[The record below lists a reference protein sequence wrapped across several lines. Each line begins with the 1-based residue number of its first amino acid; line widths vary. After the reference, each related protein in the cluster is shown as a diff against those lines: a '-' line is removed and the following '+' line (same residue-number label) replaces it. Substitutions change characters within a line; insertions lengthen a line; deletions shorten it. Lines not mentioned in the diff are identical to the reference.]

1 MVQGQ
6 VNLKRG
12 LAFFLF
18 GFFKFYHFYKEKLFY
33 FLQNCVIHL
42 KTICRENKNLKK
54 GGKLGQGVGSL
65 KKGAETPLQ
74 TKVYFILF
82 LIYLD
87 FVTR

>member
-1 MVQGQ
+1 MLQGQ

-42 KTICRENKNLKK
+42 KTNFFF
-54 GGKLGQGVGSL
+54 
-65 KKGAETPLQ
+65 TPK
-74 TKVYFILF
+74 TEPVCMCKEGWCVE
-82 LIYLD
+82 
-87 FVTR
+87 